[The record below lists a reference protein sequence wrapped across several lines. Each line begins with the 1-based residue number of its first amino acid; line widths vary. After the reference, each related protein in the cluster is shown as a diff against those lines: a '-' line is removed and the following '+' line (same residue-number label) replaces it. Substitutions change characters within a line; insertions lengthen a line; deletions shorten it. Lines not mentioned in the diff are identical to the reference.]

1 MLIELAEFC
10 PNCGKEIPSGGDF
23 EFCPHCSKPLK
34 AAAVSTTQTAAT
46 TKTGGMGKGRTKWI
60 VLGII
65 ILIVI
70 LVVPVIPVQ
79 KTIMVAGTTATT
91 VTYQTVSYQTVPTV
105 TQQSVSVY
113 VGTLSYITQTNYNT
127 FYTWYNGCYTGYY
140 GLLNCGFNYS
150 PYYNTPGYS
159 TTVTVSP
166 GQNIVKVSSTPG
178 SYGLSTVTLTALNGG
193 STTYTNVVS
202 NSLAQTGTSTTQAV
216 TTIVNTITQTTSSLT
231 NVACQNCIPQQVTEY
246 VSILQ
251 LLTGNY

>member
-1 MLIELAEFC
+1 LAEFC

-34 AAAVSTTQTAAT
+34 AAAVSTTQTATT
-46 TKTGGMGKGRTKWI
+46 TKTGASGKGRTKWI

-91 VTYQTVSYQTVPTV
+91 VTYQTTSYQTVPTV

-113 VGTLSYITQTNYNT
+113 VGSISYITQSYYNY
-127 FYTWYNGCYTGYY
+127 YYSWYGGCAVGFY
-140 GLLNCGFNYS
+140 GLLRCGYNYW
-150 PYYNTPGYS
+150 PYYNIPGY
-159 TTVTVSP
+159 TTSVTVSP

-193 STTYTNVVS
+193 STTYNNVVS
-202 NSLAQTGTSTTQAV
+202 NSLTQTGTSTTQAT
-216 TTIVNTITQTTSSLT
+216 TTIVNTITQTTSSVT
-231 NVACQNCIPQQVTEY
+231 NVACQNCIPQQVTVY

>member
-1 MLIELAEFC
+1 MAEFC
-10 PNCGKEIPSGGDF
+10 PHCGKELPSGDL
-23 EFCPHCSKPLK
+23 EFCPHCSKSLK
-34 AAAVSTTQTAAT
+34 TTTASTAQPAT
-46 TKTGGMGKGRTKWI
+46 KSGGLGKSTKWI

-91 VTYQTVSYQTVPTV
+91 VSYQVTSFQTVPTV

-113 VGTLSYITQTNYNT
+113 VGTLSYVTQTYYNY
-127 FYTWYNGCYTGYY
+127 YYSWYSGCYVGFYGVLRCGY
-140 GLLNCGFNYS
+140 NYW
-150 PYYNTPGYS
+150 PYYNTPGY
-159 TTVTVSP
+159 TTSVTVSP
-166 GQNIVKVSSTPG
+166 GQNIVSVTSTQG
-178 SYGLSTVTLTALNGG
+178 SYGLSTVTLTSLSG
-193 STTYTNVVS
+193 SATTYNNVVS
-202 NSLAQTGTSTTQAV
+202 NSLTQTGTSTTQAT
-216 TTIVNTITQTTSSLT
+216 TTIVNTITQTTSSVT

>member
-1 MLIELAEFC
+1 MAEFC
-10 PNCGKEIPSGGDF
+10 PSCGKEIPSGNF

-34 AAAVSTTQTAAT
+34 ATASTAQPAT
-46 TKTGGMGKGRTKWI
+46 SKTGGLGKGNTKWI

-91 VTYQTVSYQTVPTV
+91 VTYQTTSYQTVPTV

-113 VGTLSYITQTNYNT
+113 VGTLSYITQTYYNYY
-127 FYTWYNGCYTGYY
+127 YTWYSGCYVGFYGVLRCGY
-140 GLLNCGFNYS
+140 NYW
-150 PYYNTPGYS
+150 PYYNTPGY
-159 TTVTVSP
+159 TNTVTVTPS
-166 GQNIVKVSSTPG
+166 QNIVSVSSTSG
-178 SYGLSTVTLTALNGG
+178 SYGLSTVTLTALGG
-193 STTYTNVVS
+193 GTTTYTNVVS
-202 NSLAQTGTSTTQAV
+202 NSLTQTGTSTTQAA
-216 TTIVNTITQTTSSLT
+216 TTIVNTITQTISSVT
-231 NVACQNCIPQQVTEY
+231 NVACQNCIPQQVTVY

>member
-1 MLIELAEFC
+1 MAEFC
-10 PNCGKEIPSGGDF
+10 PSCGKEIPSGNF

-34 AAAVSTTQTAAT
+34 AAASISQTAAA
-46 TKTGGMGKGRTKWI
+46 TKTGPFSKKSTKWAVI
-60 VLGII
+60 GII
-65 ILIVI
+65 LLIVI

-91 VTYQTVSYQTVPTV
+91 VAYQVTSFQTVPTV

-113 VGTLSYITQTNYNT
+113 VGTLSYVTQT
-127 FYTWYNGCYTGYY
+127 
-140 GLLNCGFNYS
+140 
-150 PYYNTPGYS
+150 YYNYYYSWYSGCSVGFYGVLRCGYNYWPQYNFPGYT

-166 GQNIVKVSSTPG
+166 GQNIISVASTQG
-178 SYGLSTVTLTALNGG
+178 SYGLSTVTLTALGG
-193 STTYTNVVS
+193 GTTTYTNVVS
-202 NSLAQTGTSTTQAV
+202 NSLSQSGTSSTQAT
-216 TTIVNTITQTTSSLT
+216 TTIVNTITQTTSSVT